1 MNNAYT
7 KGRGRTDYVL
17 ILFWNREE
25 PIMAHFVYIRAQK
38 GKFVALITEVQ
49 VFELNGRSPGVPG
62 PAGETTSC
70 VAGPTDR

>member
-17 ILFWNREE
+17 IFFWTREE

-38 GKFVALITEVQ
+38 GMFVALIIEVQ
-49 VFELNGRSPGVPG
+49 IFELSG
-62 PAGETTSC
+62 
-70 VAGPTDR
+70 